1 MVKAIAAAI
10 VIAAAALTVQA
21 QFIVEQQVVQTTNN
35 VFDLNPARD
44 ALDVTAGRLR
54 IKHTVTDG
62 VDPLDLDGGYPIP
75 LTIKDRA
82 DDFRLAT
89 INSVSGAPPNEVWW
103 VIQNL
108 GAGEYDLTATVTL
121 PDDTFQIFHRYV
133 TATNVPV
140 SDVINVTNTISV
152 GSTSVTNIFNA
163 GAFSNT
169 FETVLT
175 NNFAPTFS
183 PSTTI
188 TNIIQSSLNIYYSSN
203 IVASVTNEP

>member
-1 MVKAIAAAI
+1 MVKTIAAALF
-10 VIAAAALTVQA
+10 VAVAAALPVQA

-75 LTIKDRA
+75 LIITDRQ

-89 INSVSGAPPNEVWW
+89 VNSVSGAPPNEVWW

-108 GAGEYDLTATVTL
+108 GAGEYDLSATVTL

-133 TATNVPV
+133 TATNVP
-140 SDVINVTNTISV
+140 DGDINV
-152 GSTSVTNIFNA
+152 SVTGITVEA
-163 GAFSNT
+163 NT
-169 FETVLT
+169 V
-175 NNFAPTFS
+175 
-183 PSTTI
+183 I

>member
-1 MVKAIAAAI
+1 MVKAIAAALF
-10 VIAAAALTVQA
+10 VAVAAALTVQA

-75 LTIKDRA
+75 LTITDRQ

-108 GAGEYDLTATVTL
+108 GAGEYDLSATVTL

-140 SDVINVTNTISV
+140 SDIINVTNTISV
-152 GSTSVTNIFNA
+152 GSTSVTNIFNE

-183 PSTTI
+183 PTI
-188 TNIIQSSLNIYYSSN
+188 TNVIQSSLNIYFHSN
-203 IVASVTNEP
+203 IVASVPNEP